1 VIVLKEDYPNFRI
14 GRVARCG
21 LALALALY
29 LTGCG
34 GGEHEDLKKWM
45 EASTKDLRG
54 KVPTLPEIKPFP
66 VVAYE
71 AAELT
76 DPFNPKK
83 LEPNKQQ
90 KGGGGIQPDLTR
102 QREPLEAYP
111 LESLKMVGTLM
122 QSRKFHALVQADK
135 TLHQVRVGNY
145 LGQNFGVITKIVES
159 ELMLKEL
166 VQDSSGDWTERTS
179 TLQLQEKGAGK

>member
-1 VIVLKEDYPNFRI
+1 MRNEDYPNRSLSH
-14 GRVARCG
+14 AAHCG
-21 LALALALY
+21 LALALVLSLA
-29 LTGCG
+29 GCG
-34 GGEHEDLKKWM
+34 GGEHEDLKQWM
-45 EASTKDLRG
+45 QSSTKDLRG
-54 KVPTLPEIKPFP
+54 KVPPLPEIKPFP

-71 AAELT
+71 AADLT
-76 DPFNPKK
+76 EPFNPKK

-90 KGGGGIQPDLTR
+90 KAGGGLQPDMTR

-122 QSRKFHALVQADK
+122 QSKKFHALVQADRA
-135 TLHQVRVGNY
+135 LHQVRVGNY
-145 LGQNFGVITKIVES
+145 LGQNFGVITKVAEA
-159 ELMLKEL
+159 EVTLKEL